1 MSVWNPTAVSFTVYL
16 LLMLVI
22 GWLGYRQTNN
32 LSDYILG
39 GRRLGS
45 FVTALS
51 AGASDMSGWLLLGL
65 PGAIYVGGLSG
76 VWIAIGLAIG
86 AWANWR
92 LVAARLRVHTEVCG
106 NALTLPEYLTQR
118 FGDRSHVLRIVTA
131 LVILTFFT
139 IYCASGVVAG
149 ARLFETMFGLD
160 YHTAL
165 WIGAVATIAYV
176 FIGGFLAVSWTDT
189 VQASLMFAALV
200 VTPIAVITMD
210 GGPVAAVDAVTALHP
225 AHTDWFGDLAPIGV
239 ISLLAWGLGYFGQ
252 PHILVRFMAARSAA
266 AIPQARRICMTWMVL
281 CLTGAV
287 AVGFFGLAFYGAR
300 PALSAG
306 VNANSE
312 TIFMALTTQLFTPW
326 LAGVLLAAILAA
338 VMSTLSCQLLV
349 CSSAL
354 TEDLYKTFARGPVSQ
369 RRLVWIGRA
378 MVLAVAV
385 IAVLLALDPE
395 SRVLG
400 MVSYA
405 WAGFGAA
412 FGPLVLATLLWPRVT
427 RNGALAGIVVGAA
440 TVLIWKQFGWFDLY
454 EIVPGF
460 ALGGLALY
468 VVSLLDRAPSP
479 EVLAR
484 YATAEAVLQQ
494 IRAGKTTGENLLG
507 GTGSTEAPAA
517 QPSP

>member
-1 MSVWNPTAVSFTVYL
+1 MSLWNPTAVSFTVYL

-22 GWLGYRQTNN
+22 GWLGYRSTNN

-131 LVILTFFT
+131 LVILIFFT

-149 ARLFETMFGLD
+149 ARLFETMFGLE
-160 YHTAL
+160 YRTAL
-165 WIGAVATIAYV
+165 WIGAVT
-176 FIGGFLAVSWTDT
+176 AV
-189 VQASLMFAALV
+189 
-200 VTPIAVITMD
+200 
-210 GGPVAAVDAVTALHP
+210 HP

-239 ISLLAWGLGYFGQ
+239 ISMLAWGLGYFGQ

-281 CLTGAV
+281 CLIGAV
-287 AVGFFGLAFYGAR
+287 AVGFFGLAFYSAR
-300 PALSAG
+300 PDLGAS
-306 VNANSE
+306 VTANPE
-312 TIFMALTTQLFTPW
+312 TIFMALTTRLFAPW
-326 LAGVLLAAILAA
+326 LAGILLAAILAA

-349 CSSAL
+349 CASAL
-354 TEDLYKTFARGPVSQ
+354 TEDLYKTFAPGPVSQ

-385 IAVLLALDPE
+385 VAVLLALDPQ

-427 RNGALAGIVVGAA
+427 RNGALAGIVTGAA
-440 TVLIWKQFGWFDLY
+440 TVLIWKQFGWWDLY
-454 EIVPGF
+454 EILPGF
-460 ALGGLALY
+460 VLGSLALI
-468 VVSLLDRAPSP
+468 VVSRLDRAPSAD
-479 EVLAR
+479 VLAR
-484 YATAEAVLQQ
+484 YAAAETALCA
-494 IRAGKTTGENLLG
+494 IRQGAAD
-507 GTGSTEAPAA
+507 GTGSTGTPAA